1 MVGTTLGAPDGD
13 QPMQPSGSDEFAAAP
28 AVAPAG
34 EAPSQPHREAVSA
47 HTAEGHPAVT
57 NLFTG
62 MPPLLMLGL
71 GVVVGAAISF
81 ALGVVFWSVFA

>member
-1 MVGTTLGAPDGD
+1 MVGTTPGAPDGD
-13 QPMQPSGSDEFAAAP
+13 AASEDARLRQPAA
-28 AVAPAG
+28 
-34 EAPSQPHREAVSA
+34 
-47 HTAEGHPAVT
+47 

-71 GVVVGAAISF
+71 GVVMGAAISF

>member
-1 MVGTTLGAPDGD
+1 MAGTTLGEPDGD
-13 QPMQPSGSDEFAAAP
+13 QPARPSAP
-28 AVAPAG
+28 
-34 EAPSQPHREAVSA
+34 
-47 HTAEGHPAVT
+47 PAVT

-71 GVVVGAAISF
+71 GVVMGAAISF

>member
-1 MVGTTLGAPDGD
+1 MVGTTPGAPDGD
-13 QPMQPSGSDEFAAAP
+13 GASGDFPPRRPAA
-28 AVAPAG
+28 
-34 EAPSQPHREAVSA
+34 
-47 HTAEGHPAVT
+47 

-71 GVVVGAAISF
+71 GVVMGAAISF

>member
-1 MVGTTLGAPDGD
+1 MVGTTRGAPEGAGG
-13 QPMQPSGSDEFAAAP
+13 SGCDPPRHHAA
-28 AVAPAG
+28 
-34 EAPSQPHREAVSA
+34 
-47 HTAEGHPAVT
+47 

-71 GVVVGAAISF
+71 GVVMGAAISF